1 MKIFVTVALL
11 LAGAGDAA
19 GAVARQDSARD
30 LPDGIRKEQNV
41 MVPMRDGVRLATDL
55 YFPADAAAPFSTI
68 MIRTPYG
75 KTREY
80 PYGGIVPMLVEAG
93 FAVAYQDTRGRAESE
108 GEYTVRFSDREDGY
122 DAVSWLIEQPWS
134 NQKVATF
141 GCSYRGET
149 QIVLAAER
157 HPNHIAAIPG
167 APSAAYDLGGRPW
180 TSFDGGAFEL
190 AQTAGWFMPG
200 GTRNRLEL
208 YRTLPTLDI
217 VQKSGASGT
226 DYEDYVSNTPDSEY
240 FRSLD
245 FVRGSDRFDIP
256 AIYIDSWYDFGVAE
270 TLKLFNQMRENAV
283 SQEARDNQYV
293 IITPST
299 HCAWSRARVPMRAGA
314 RDVGDWQLDFND
326 MYLRWYRHWL
336 DKADN
341 GITDMPRVQYYLMG
355 ANEWRSSETWPVEG
369 TTFEKFY
376 LHSGGGANSLS
387 GDGSLT
393 MAAPG
398 EEPAD
403 QLVYDPDDPVPSLGG
418 QACCTGMNTGAG
430 AYDQREIEA
439 REDVL
444 VYTSEVL
451 AEGLEV
457 TGPLEAVLYV
467 SSDAPDTDF
476 TVKLVDVFPDGTA
489 YNIQEAA
496 FRMRYREGLTSAVLM
511 QPGEVYE
518 IRLDLHATSNYFG
531 PQHRIRIEVSSS
543 NFPRWSRNL
552 NTGGNNFDETEWRV
566 ARNTVLH
573 SRRYPSHVVLPVLRQ
588 RVR

>member
-1 MKIFVTVALL
+1 MKRFALLALL
-11 LAGAGDAA
+11 LGGAPDAFA
-19 GAVARQDSARD
+19 QQPEARA
-30 LPDGIRKEQNV
+30 LPEGVRREQGV
-41 MVPMRDGVRLATDL
+41 MMPMRDGVRLSTDL
-55 YFPADAAAPFSTI
+55 YFPTDAAAPFSTI

-80 PYGGIVPMLVEAG
+80 PYGGVVPLLVQAG
-93 FAVAYQDTRGRAESE
+93 YVVAYQDTRGRAESE

-122 DAVSWLIEQPWS
+122 DAVTWLSEQPWS
-134 NQKVATF
+134 NQRVATF

-167 APSAAYDLGGRPW
+167 APSAAYDIGGRPW

-200 GTRNRLEL
+200 DTQNRLEL
-208 YRTLPTLDI
+208 YRTLPTRDI
-217 VQKSGASGT
+217 VEKSGASGT

-245 FVRGSDRFDIP
+245 FVRASDRFDIP
-256 AIYIDSWYDFGVAE
+256 ALYIDSWYDFGVAE
-270 TLKLFNQMRENAV
+270 TLQLFNQMRENAV

-293 IITPST
+293 ILTPST
-299 HCAWSRARVPMRAGA
+299 HCAWSRARVPTRAGA

-326 MYLRWYRHWL
+326 IYVRWYQHWL
-336 DKADN
+336 DGARN

-376 LHSGGGANSLS
+376 LHSGGDANSLS

-393 MAAPG
+393 RTGPG
-398 EEPAD
+398 REPAD
-403 QLVYDPDDPVPSLGG
+403 DFVYDPADPVPSLGG

-430 AYDQREIEA
+430 AYDQSEIEA

-444 VYTSEVL
+444 VYTSPVL
-451 AEGLEV
+451 EAGLEV

-467 SSDAPDTDF
+467 SSDALDTDF
-476 TVKLVDVFPDGTA
+476 TMKLVDVHPDGTA

-496 FRMRYREGLTSAVLM
+496 RRVRYREGLTGAVLM
-511 QPGEVYE
+511 EPGEVYE

-531 PQHRIRIEVSSS
+531 PGHRIRIEVSSS

-552 NTGGNNFDETEWRV
+552 NIGGNNVDEVEWRV
-566 ARNTVLH
+566 ARNTVHH
-573 SRRYPSHVVLPVLRQ
+573 SARYPSHVLLPI
-588 RVR
+588 VR